1 MNTIEKVIKK
11 KSWYKSAIKSLP
23 LMAILCLGLFIAHAH
38 AGEISTIE
46 LSDGSVISG
55 EVVSFDGNVWTIQSG
70 SMGTLKIDGSKVV
83 SIRSKTTPSRT
94 PSTSTTGGDQIN
106 TADIQAMQQSVMAN
120 EQIMTMIMSLQ
131 NDPEI
136 QAILK
141 DPEIMNAVNAG
152 DVNALLSNPKF
163 IKFMENTKIRDITK
177 EIK

>member
-1 MNTIEKVIKK
+1 MTAKMSNFV
-11 KSWYKSAIKSLP
+11 IKSLL
-23 LMAILCLGLFIAHAH
+23 LMAILCPGLFIAHAH

-83 SIRSKTTPSRT
+83 SIRSKTTPSQT
-94 PSTSTTGGDQIN
+94 PSTTTAGEDPIN
-106 TADIQAMQQSVMAN
+106 AADIQAMQQSIMAN

-136 QAILK
+136 QTILK

-163 IKFMENTKIRDITK
+163 IKFMENTKIRGITK
-177 EIK
+177 EVK

>member
-1 MNTIEKVIKK
+1 
-11 KSWYKSAIKSLP
+11 
-23 LMAILCLGLFIAHAH
+23 MAILCPGLFIAH

-83 SIRSKTTPSRT
+83 SIRSKTTPSQT
-94 PSTSTTGGDQIN
+94 
-106 TADIQAMQQSVMAN
+106 QQSIMAN
-120 EQIMTMIMSLQ
+120 EQIMTMIMNLQ
-131 NDPEI
+131 TDPEI

-141 DPEIMNAVNAG
+141 DPEIMKAVNAG
-152 DVNALLSNPKF
+152 DVNALLFNPKF

-177 EIK
+177 EVK

>member
-1 MNTIEKVIKK
+1 MSNF
-11 KSWYKSAIKSLP
+11 AIKSLL
-23 LMAILCLGLFIAHAH
+23 LMAILCPGLFIAH

-83 SIRSKTTPSRT
+83 SIRSKTTPSQT
-94 PSTSTTGGDQIN
+94 
-106 TADIQAMQQSVMAN
+106 QQSIMAN
-120 EQIMTMIMSLQ
+120 EQIMTMIMNLQ
-131 NDPEI
+131 TDPEI

-141 DPEIMNAVNAG
+141 DPEIMKAVNAG
-152 DVNALLSNPKF
+152 DVNALLFNPKF

-177 EIK
+177 EVK